1 MTKRRSTAGTL
12 LVATTCCLVLVP
24 PAAGARAPTLKER
37 EAITKALPR
46 FVRDTPAECI
56 WLNTRVAN
64 SSSYAIVRPA
74 YLNATASG
82 SRCAR
87 YATNGFYVLRKSTS
101 WKIVYQ
107 GSDPPPCSLRVP
119 RDLIGCRAMP

>member
-1 MTKRRSTAGTL
+1 MAKRRSIAGAI
-12 LVATTCCLVLVP
+12 LVAMTFCLVLVP
-24 PAAGARAPTLKER
+24 LAAGARAPTLKER

-46 FVRDTPAECI
+46 FVRDTPVECI

-64 SSSYAIVRPA
+64 GSSYAIVRPA

-82 SRCAR
+82 SRCTR

-101 WKIVYQ
+101 WKVVYR
-107 GSDPPPCSLRVP
+107 GSDPPPCSLKVP
-119 RDLIGCRAMP
+119 RDLIGCLPP